1 MNEIIKRN
9 IKRFSET
16 FCFELTKAELED
28 IFSRSQFATLKKDD
42 DLRVY
47 NIKYLPYVL
56 TEQG

>member
-9 IKRFSET
+9 IKRFPET
-16 FCFELTKAELED
+16 FCFELTKAELEGA
-28 IFSRSQFATLKKDD
+28 FSRPQFATLKKDD
-42 DLRVY
+42 DLRGY